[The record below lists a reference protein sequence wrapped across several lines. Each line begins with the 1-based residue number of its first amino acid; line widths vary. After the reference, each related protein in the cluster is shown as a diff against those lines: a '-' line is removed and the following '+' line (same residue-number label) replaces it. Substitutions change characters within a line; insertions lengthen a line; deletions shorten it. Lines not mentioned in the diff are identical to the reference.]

1 MLVAQIVLHGDA
13 GDLLYEIVCAI
24 FGCDQIT
31 DHSGHGSGMRVGSDD
46 GDLRTRPVQNPFA
59 NWMTLRSIGI
69 EQIIRSPSLDGSCE
83 LPSKVHRISQT
94 CIHTLSTERRMYMG
108 CISRKK
114 YSPSAIRRRLTR
126 SVGVAGGDLHR
137 LELYFCS
144 GDMLQHSLK
153 IFESDFRG
161 AIESAPI
168 EIDDPDAT
176 RSWP

>member
-1 MLVAQIVLHGDA
+1 
-13 GDLLYEIVCAI
+13 
-24 FGCDQIT
+24 
-31 DHSGHGSGMRVGSDD
+31 
-46 GDLRTRPVQNPFA
+46 
-59 NWMTLRSIGI
+59 
-69 EQIIRSPSLDGSCE
+69 
-83 LPSKVHRISQT
+83 
-94 CIHTLSTERRMYMG
+94 MG

-144 GDMLQHSLK
+144 GDMLQHPLK
-153 IFESDFRG
+153 VLESDFRG

-176 RSWP
+176 RSWPMRIQTARRKIEAWRQTREILKFDSRHIAGKFRLRAFELKARQPADATATAIAANQPSSLEVTAACLYGNAVSGLTQARNLLAHVNLDA